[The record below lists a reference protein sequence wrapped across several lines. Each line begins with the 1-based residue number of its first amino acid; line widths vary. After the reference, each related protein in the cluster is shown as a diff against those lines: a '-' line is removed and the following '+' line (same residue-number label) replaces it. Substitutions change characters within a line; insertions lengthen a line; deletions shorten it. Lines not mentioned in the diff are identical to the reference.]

1 MTPLRKRMLDYMT
14 LKGYSERTKQSYVSK
29 VRDFALHY
37 NACPSKLEESQII
50 SYLTYL
56 REDRGLSKSS
66 INAAYS
72 GLKILYVNVLDRSW
86 NTLHLPRIKK
96 DRHLPIVFTVAAI
109 QKLLASTEN
118 IKHRTLLMLVYS
130 AGLRKAE
137 LQNIRVSDLQVC
149 RKLVFIRKG
158 KGGKHCIIPCGGLSE
173 DQRKWISTKKNNFLA
188 PNKKVI
194 APIFKGIFMSKL
206 LKAFEAGALAFYG
219 QSKVYEDRGELTK
232 LFRKLYQKNWN
243 VYAKKPFGG
252 PVQILNYLSRYTHR
266 VAISNHRIVSVKG
279 SKITFSVKN
288 YKQKDEKGLPLVTTL
303 TLEVLEFIR
312 RFLLHVLPKG
322 FQRIRYYGIL
332 STRNRGT
339 KLKAAQEVLQYTPPP
354 HNALTFKERLKEL
367 TGLDPD
373 ACPFCKQKT
382 LRLLGHVVQQF
393 LPIGRAPP
401 VGIVIVTPEGEYI
414 PLAV

>member
-1 MTPLRKRMLDYMT
+1 
-14 LKGYSERTKQSYVSK
+14 V
-29 VRDFALHY
+29 
-37 NACPSKLEESQII
+37 
-50 SYLTYL
+50 
-56 REDRGLSKSS
+56 
-66 INAAYS
+66 
-72 GLKILYVNVLDRSW
+72 
-86 NTLHLPRIKK
+86 
-96 DRHLPIVFTVAAI
+96 VFTIPAELNSLV
-109 QKLLASTEN
+109 LSN
-118 IKHRTLLMLVYS
+118 DRLVYGLLFRS
-130 AGLRKAE
+130 AWETINQIAKDKKWLGAQTGMLAV
-137 LQNIRVSDLQVC
+137 LHTWGSNLSLHPH
-149 RKLVFIRKG
+149 L
-158 KGGKHCIIPCGGLSE
+158 HCIIPCGGLSE
-173 DQRKWISTKKNNFLA
+173 DQREWISTKKNNFLA

-194 APIFKGIFMSKL
+194 APIFKGIFMRKL
-206 LKAFEAGALAFYG
+206 LHAFEAGALSFYG
-219 QSKVYEDRGELTK
+219 QSKVYEDTGELTK

-266 VAISNHRIVSVKG
+266 VAISNHRIVSLKG

-332 STRNRGT
+332 STRTRGT
-339 KLKAAQEVLQYTPPP
+339 KLKVAQKILQYTPPP
-354 HNALTFKERLKEL
+354 RNALTFKERLQAL

-382 LRLLGHVVQQF
+382 LRLLGHVVEQF

-401 VGIVIVTPEGEYI
+401 VRIVIVTPEGEYI